1 MPFIKL
7 SHAKT
12 TEPTA
17 SDFFVN
23 INYVTRIIPRDGG
36 ATLFMHDGTSVAV
49 QQTPDTIADYVDQIE
64 ATRGAA
70 KINLSRE

>member
-7 SHAKT
+7 SHVKT

-23 INYVTRIIPRDGG
+23 IDHVTRIIPREGG
-36 ATLFMHDGTSVAV
+36 STLMLRDGTSIAV
-49 QQTPDTIADYVDQIE
+49 EQPADTIADYVDQLE
-64 ATRGAA
+64 ATRGSA
-70 KINLSRE
+70 KINLTRE

>member
-23 INYVTRIIPRDGG
+23 IDYVTRIVPREGG
-36 ATLFMHDGTSVAV
+36 STLLLHDGTSVAV
-49 QQTPDTIADYVDQIE
+49 QQPADTIADYVDQLE
-64 ATRGAA
+64 ASRGAA